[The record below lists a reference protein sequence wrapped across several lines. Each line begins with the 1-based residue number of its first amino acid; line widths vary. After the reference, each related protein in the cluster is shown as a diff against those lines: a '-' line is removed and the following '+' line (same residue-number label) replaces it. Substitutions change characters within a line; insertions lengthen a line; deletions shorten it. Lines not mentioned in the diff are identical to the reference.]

1 LYAHARTPRFS
12 RRRRRN
18 PAPAIIAALALLI
31 FGCWVFNLTCGRR
44 GGGGGSGLGEY
55 ASRVRSIAEATAGL
69 GQAWNE
75 VRQSLPQ
82 LIADTQS
89 LDARLQ
95 ELESQAL
102 DILSQ
107 AKAVVPPDDLELAH
121 AALVI
126 CLEQRYRSLQNYRPD
141 LINALSA
148 VDLDVYA
155 RSLSEDLQGMVYSDG
170 SYAFFRRQVSEAIQ
184 AGKVEDVT
192 LPESAWMQDWDSADY
207 ESVKTFLVGLKGT
220 EVHGVAVGAVMLKP
234 EGTLVQEAGETVHRL
249 PSTDEVNVTV
259 TVENQGNRS
268 ESGVVVRISLYSTIN
283 TNPVRQEQT
292 LESMAPG
299 EKVQVVFTGLRPTT
313 GRVRNILEIKVEP
326 VPRET
331 FIDNNQ
337 KLIYFTVG

>member
-1 LYAHARTPRFS
+1 MYAHARTPRFS

-31 FGCWVFNLTCGRR
+31 FGCWVFNLTCGRS
-44 GGGGGSGLGEY
+44 GKGGGSGLNEY
-55 ASRVRSIAEATAGL
+55 ANRVRSIAEASAGL

-75 VRQSLPQ
+75 VRDNLPQ

-95 ELESQAL
+95 ELENEAL
-102 DILSQ
+102 DLLTQ
-107 AKAVVPPDDLELAH
+107 AKAVVPPEEVSIAH
-121 AALVI
+121 YALVI
-126 CLEQRYRSLQNYRPD
+126 SLEQRYRSLQNYRPD

-155 RSLSEDLQGMVYSDG
+155 RSLAEDLREMVYSDG
-170 SYAFFRRQVSEAIQ
+170 SYAFFLRRASEALQ
-184 AGKVEDVT
+184 AGKVEDVN
-192 LPESAWMQDWDSADY
+192 LPESVWIRDWDSADY
-207 ESVKTFLVGLKGT
+207 ESVKAFLVGLKGT
-220 EVHGVAVGAVMLKP
+220 ELHGMAVGQVILKP
-234 EGTLVQEAGETVHRL
+234 EGTLVSEGGEAVHRL
-249 PSTDEVNVTV
+249 PSTDEVTVTV

-268 ESGVVVRISLYSTIN
+268 ESGVVVRVSLYSTIN

-292 LESMAPG
+292 IETMAPG

-313 GRVRNILEIKVEP
+313 GRVRNILEVRVEP